1 MKLAILLIAAFSAVA
16 SASTDKEATTAN
28 EKLLRGAALASDSE
42 NEQKIWDGIPNFL
55 LTQPYCD
62 DDVSSFESSREDEWC
77 NCYK

>member
-1 MKLAILLIAAFSAVA
+1 MKLAILLITALFA

-28 EKLLRGAALASDSE
+28 EKLLRGAALASDSPE

-62 DDVSSFESSREDEWC
+62 EDVFGTSREDEWC